1 MGIITRTDLLR
12 ALYPISVLP
21 EERSLGSVLPW
32 TEDVSELM
40 AQRLSPWITQT
51 LRRLGKRAEEMS
63 LKAYVV
69 GGFVRDLL
77 LGKENQDLDIVIEGD
92 AISFIKSWE
101 TDGCT
106 VAVHE
111 RYRTGTIVFP
121 GNKKVD
127 VATARREFYEYPVAL
142 PKVVGD
148 SLKHDLYRRD
158 FTVNSMAISINE
170 TSWGTLIDY
179 FGGRRDL
186 QERQLRVLH
195 NLSFVEDPTRVL
207 RGLRL
212 KHRLGFEFED
222 NTYRLI
228 MSAVKGGLLGLLS
241 GTRVK
246 NKAQT
251 DLS

>member
-1 MGIITRTDLLR
+1 
-12 ALYPISVLP
+12 
-21 EERSLGSVLPW
+21 
-32 TEDVSELM
+32 
-40 AQRLSPWITQT
+40 
-51 LRRLGKRAEEMS
+51 
-63 LKAYVV
+63 V
-69 GGFVRDLL
+69 G
-77 LGKENQDLDIVIEGD
+77 N
-92 AISFIKSWE
+92 
-101 TDGCT
+101 DGCT

-186 QERQLRVLH
+186 QERQLRV
-195 NLSFVEDPTRVL
+195 F
-207 RGLRL
+207 
-212 KHRLGFEFED
+212 
-222 NTYRLI
+222 
-228 MSAVKGGLLGLLS
+228 A
-241 GTRVK
+241 
-246 NKAQT
+246 
-251 DLS
+251 